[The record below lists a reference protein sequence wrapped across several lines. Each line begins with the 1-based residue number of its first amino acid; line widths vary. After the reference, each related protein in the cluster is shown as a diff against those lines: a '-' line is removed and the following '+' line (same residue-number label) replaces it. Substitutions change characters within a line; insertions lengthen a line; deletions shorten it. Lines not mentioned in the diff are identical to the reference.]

1 MTFTI
6 AMAFA
11 DVTQVKLRH
20 IQVYLPTFG
29 NIGKRVEAE
38 GANVQIVIHG
48 SISIP
53 EDMVE
58 VEGHLQVGRA
68 ALLQDTLTFIADI
81 LTAAV
86 PTFLIN
92 VDGKVNA
99 PAVFLSGPDDDQ
111 AVAGCRAR

>member
-1 MTFTI
+1 M

-11 DVTQVKLRH
+11 DVAQVKLSH

-29 NIGKRVEAE
+29 NIGTRVEADS
-38 GANVQIVIHG
+38 ANVQIIIHG

-58 VEGHLQVGRA
+58 VEGHLQVCRA
-68 ALLQDTLTFIADI
+68 AILQDTPTFIADV
-81 LTAAV
+81 LTTTV

-99 PAVFLSGPDDDQ
+99 PAVFLSSPDDDQ
-111 AVAGCRAR
+111 AVAGRRVR